1 MFSGCSDEDEIKQAF
16 EKSKDSNGEFSVNG
30 AIDQVLGST
39 ARSSVV
45 TPSSTA
51 LAQNTSPQKAKV
63 VDLTDDN
70 KSEDDLQ
77 RAIALSLQDGG
88 LVSQNTAA
96 TSTSVSG
103 ISQEEQDV
111 SKALEA
117 SLLESSQ
124 VGRKKDSQNPHD
136 RQRDGLWPVG
146 LKNVGQ
152 TCWFSAVIQ
161 SLFHIP
167 AFRTLVLNYTP
178 PRQDV
183 TSEKRRKI
191 LEFMSELRKL
201 FSLLLNSQRKYVD
214 PSRAVGILRGSLG
227 GGGESSQSCSNQQ
240 DVSEFTHKLL
250 DWLEEAFNIRAVNDK
265 SKYCDIVKNENNDE
279 SEPMDSESEKMDKE
293 KETTHEDKMPTSS
306 STSHEVDVNQM
317 YSLFYGKV
325 EIEGRNQGIEF
336 SRKEQFGQWPLQVN
350 GFKHIHDSLEAST
363 AFQAID
369 SGVGGQV
376 PSGQERWFTL
386 LPPVLFL
393 ELSRFQFN
401 TSKGV
406 AEKINNT
413 LEFPQEI
420 FLDRYLE
427 INKTVVRKKREE
439 VKRLMQKRES
449 LKKQLD
455 CYLKY
460 GSEEG
465 ESSQQYP
472 LVSVLRSAL
481 EFAKSGSEAGG
492 GAEAEASMQVDS
504 PCHSPASLTPAHS
517 LSSLAPAAAA
527 PGDQAADP
535 QPEARED
542 GDSGHSL
549 DTAMEVEPAE
559 PVAATAEAA
568 VPTQPPK
575 PRFVSEMEMKVLSSC
590 LGRWIREVDEEIAG
604 LSQCLTAIEGSIAA
618 MYEEAG
624 LRERGYRLHAVMV
637 HEGDVNQG
645 HYWAYVNHAEL
656 GWLKFNDNT
665 VSHTSWQ
672 EVSKEAVGG
681 SSSTASAYSCVY
693 VDVARNSLF
702 KDPSPSLLPT
712 DLDIFVMEDNKSF
725 ASEVVKW
732 DEEQHRQKEE
742 EGAGAAAT
750 NQPVLIGDD
759 PECQIIEQKP
769 DLAQSHA
776 LLARD
781 LTLEYLNIVA
791 NEKKKPD
798 ATKNNTSNVINKIY
812 AAVKQKIQAGRNE
825 GFGDSQDVRLES
837 FLHYLIANDLTVD
850 HYKKALLEQV
860 ALQEFELMSDLGR
873 EVSKT
878 AKDSLRTIPSTV
890 EQEII
895 LWHRA
900 YHQFR
905 IVVNYFVLGVEKYTD
920 NMLEEAL
927 ELFTISYIVN
937 EKIIED
943 PPQSGCKVS

>member
-16 EKSKDSNGEFSVNG
+16 EKSKDASGEFSVNG
-30 AIDQVLGST
+30 AIDQVLGSA

-77 RAIALSLQDGG
+77 KAIALS
-88 LVSQNTAA
+88 
-96 TSTSVSG
+96 
-103 ISQEEQDV
+103 
-111 SKALEA
+111 
-117 SLLESSQ
+117 
-124 VGRKKDSQNPHD
+124 
-136 RQRDGLWPVG
+136 
-146 LKNVGQ
+146 
-152 TCWFSAVIQ
+152 
-161 SLFHIP
+161 
-167 AFRTLVLNYTP
+167 LVLNYTP

-369 SGVGGQV
+369 SGVGGAA

-449 LKKQLD
+449 QK
-455 CYLKY
+455 
-460 GSEEG
+460 
-465 ESSQQYP
+465 
-472 LVSVLRSAL
+472 A
-481 EFAKSGSEAGG
+481 
-492 GAEAEASMQVDS
+492 
-504 PCHSPASLTPAHS
+504 
-517 LSSLAPAAAA
+517 
-527 PGDQAADP
+527 
-535 QPEARED
+535 
-542 GDSGHSL
+542 
-549 DTAMEVEPAE
+549 
-559 PVAATAEAA
+559 
-568 VPTQPPK
+568 
-575 PRFVSEMEMKVLSSC
+575 
-590 LGRWIREVDEEIAG
+590 AG
-604 LSQCLTAIEGSIAA
+604 LL
-618 MYEEAG
+618 
-624 LRERGYRLHAVMV
+624 
-637 HEGDVNQG
+637 
-645 HYWAYVNHAEL
+645 
-656 GWLKFNDNT
+656 
-665 VSHTSWQ
+665 
-672 EVSKEAVGG
+672 
-681 SSSTASAYSCVY
+681 
-693 VDVARNSLF
+693 
-702 KDPSPSLLPT
+702 
-712 DLDIFVMEDNKSF
+712 
-725 ASEVVKW
+725 SEVRV
-732 DEEQHRQKEE
+732 R
-742 EGAGAAAT
+742 G
-750 NQPVLIGDD
+750 
-759 PECQIIEQKP
+759 
-769 DLAQSHA
+769 
-776 LLARD
+776 
-781 LTLEYLNIVA
+781 
-791 NEKKKPD
+791 
-798 ATKNNTSNVINKIY
+798 
-812 AAVKQKIQAGRNE
+812 GR
-825 GFGDSQDVRLES
+825 V
-837 FLHYLIANDLTVD
+837 
-850 HYKKALLEQV
+850 
-860 ALQEFELMSDLGR
+860 
-873 EVSKT
+873 
-878 AKDSLRTIPSTV
+878 
-890 EQEII
+890 
-895 LWHRA
+895 
-900 YHQFR
+900 
-905 IVVNYFVLGVEKYTD
+905 
-920 NMLEEAL
+920 
-927 ELFTISYIVN
+927 
-937 EKIIED
+937 
-943 PPQSGCKVS
+943 